1 MKLGPWLVAALLI
14 LVPATG
20 AIAQESVTTQE
31 LDADPGRFAD
41 RRLTI
46 VGELIGDY
54 GRRGDSVWVQL
65 NDDAYVT
72 EPLTETGKLAGTNS
86 GIGVRIPATHFG
98 ADWGEP
104 GRYGVRGPIVRVVG
118 FFRYHDV
125 DTAGETFIDVTST
138 ELIERSRR
146 IDVGGLEPVTF
157 ISGGAMIVVGIGLY
171 LLGRWRTSPRR

>member
-1 MKLGPWLVAALLI
+1 MKLGRLLI
-14 LVPATG
+14 AAVLILAPATG
-20 AIAQESVTTQE
+20 AGAQESVTTQE
-31 LDADPGRFAD
+31 LDANPGRFAD
-41 RRLTI
+41 RRVTI

-65 NDDAYVT
+65 NDDAYVA

-86 GIGVRIPATHFG
+86 GIGVRIPA
-98 ADWGEP
+98 AQLDPDWGEP

-118 FFRYHDV
+118 IFRYHDV
-125 DTAGETFIDVTST
+125 DTAGETFIEATST

-146 IDVGGLEPVTF
+146 IDLGGLEPVTF
-157 ISGGAMIVVGIGLY
+157 ISGGVMIVAGIGLY